1 VSLPFSASKLAGPG
15 GAGNRSTGYAVSM
28 AAAYMETDD
37 GAWFVPTD
45 YARGPWL
52 PDACHAGPPT
62 ALLARAIEAIV
73 PDQRLTRI
81 TVELMRP
88 IPMRGFQVRAFMKR
102 PGRSVSLSEA
112 ELYDD
117 DAIYARAYGVHLRT
131 LDDLE
136 VTTAAIDHPDFG
148 RSVAGPF
155 PIDATVHGLPAFPDS
170 VECRYD
176 PASAEG
182 PGGGPTTM
190 WMRTRVPLLAGEA
203 PTPFQAICPLA
214 DSLNGISY
222 NSVLDEVWFVNVDL
236 TVSLYRD
243 PIGEWFCAK
252 ALSHWEPTG
261 VGLADAALY
270 DVEGAVGRAT
280 QNLLLSPAAE

>member
-1 VSLPFSASKLAGPG
+1 
-15 GAGNRSTGYAVSM
+15 
-28 AAAYMETDD
+28 METED
-37 GAWFVPTD
+37 GAWFRPTD

-62 ALLARAIEAIV
+62 ALLARAMEASV
-73 PDQRLTRI
+73 PDQRLTRV

-88 IPMRGFQVRAFMKR
+88 IPMRGFRVQAFMKK

-131 LDDLE
+131 LEALDVPTAPVEAPSFE
-136 VTTAAIDHPDFG
+136 VA
-148 RSVAGPF
+148 VEGPF
-155 PIDATVHGLPAFPDS
+155 PVSTTVHGLPAFTDS

-176 PASAEG
+176 PVSEG
-182 PGGGPTTM
+182 PGGPTTM
-190 WMRTRVPLLAGEA
+190 WMRTKVPLLAGEE
-203 PTPFQAICPLA
+203 PTPFQRICPLA

-222 NSVLDEVWFVNVDL
+222 NQVLDEVWFVNTDL
-236 TVSLYRD
+236 TVSLHRD
-243 PIGEWFCAK
+243 PVGDWFCAD
-252 ALSHWEPTG
+252 AVSHWEPTG

-270 DVEGAVGRAT
+270 DTEGPVGRAT